1 MLPHEHFDFF
11 SVDSHGWDEVQTR
24 AVTKLRNKHY
34 YDEFST
40 TYERHR
46 HEGYHAFIDELTTD
60 LVSRYMTPE
69 TRLLEAG
76 CGTGLILNR
85 LVPHAK
91 VAVGVDLSSGML
103 RKASA
108 RNLQVVQGSVNEL
121 PFADDSFDLVCSF
134 KVLAHVEQIEQA
146 MHELSRVLR
155 PGGYLLA
162 EFYNT
167 MSLRYLIKRI
177 KRPTAISAAVNDEAV
192 YTRYDSLEQIRSY
205 LPSDVQVETVHGIR
219 VVTPFSQAH
228 RWPLVGPALR
238 IVERQAAVLPG
249 VRRLGGF
256 LLVVA
261 RKRD

>member
-1 MLPHEHFDFF
+1 MD
-11 SVDSHGWDEVQTR
+11 SVGKDEVQTK

-34 YDEFST
+34 YDEFSA

-46 HEGYHAFIDELTTD
+46 HEGYHAFIDELTTE
-60 LVSRYMTPE
+60 LVSRYMNSE

-85 LVPHAK
+85 LRPHAK

-103 RKASA
+103 RRAVS
-108 RNLQVVQGSVNEL
+108 RSLQVVQGSVNEL
-121 PFADDSFDLVCSF
+121 PFADATFDVVCSF
-134 KVLAHVEQIEQA
+134 KVLAHVEQIDLA
-146 MHELSRVLR
+146 MRELSRVLR

-167 MSLRYLIKRI
+167 LSLRYLIKRL
-177 KRPTAISAAVNDEAV
+177 KRPTAISHEVNDEAV
-192 YTRYDSLEQIRSY
+192 YTRYDSLPQIRSY
-205 LPSDVQVETVHGIR
+205 LPSDVQIQTVHGIR

-228 RWPLVGPALR
+228 RWPVIGPALR
-238 IVERQAAVLPG
+238 MVERHAAVLPG
-249 VRRLGGF
+249 IRRFGGF

-261 RKRD
+261 RKDG

>member
-1 MLPHEHFDFF
+1 
-11 SVDSHGWDEVQTR
+11 
-24 AVTKLRNKHY
+24 VTKLRNKHY

-46 HEGYHAFIDELTTD
+46 HDGYHAFIDELTTD
-60 LVSRYMTPE
+60 LVRQYVTPS
-69 TRLLEAG
+69 TQLLEAG

-103 RKASA
+103 RHAAA
-108 RNLQVVQGSVNEL
+108 RNLQVVQGSVTDL
-121 PFADDSFDLVCSF
+121 PFADRSFDLVCSF
-134 KVLAHVEQIEQA
+134 KVLAHVEQIQQA

-155 PGGYLLA
+155 PGGYLLT

-167 MSLRYLIKRI
+167 LSLRYLIKRL
-177 KRPTAISAAVNDEAV
+177 KRPTAISESVNDEAV
-192 YTRYDSLEQIRSY
+192 YTRYDSLDRVRSY
-205 LPSDVQVETVHGIR
+205 LPSDVHVQTVHGIR

-228 RWPLVGPALR
+228 RWPVVGKALR
-238 IVERQAAVLPG
+238 VVERQAAVMPG

-256 LLVVA
+256 MLVVA
-261 RKRD
+261 KKQG